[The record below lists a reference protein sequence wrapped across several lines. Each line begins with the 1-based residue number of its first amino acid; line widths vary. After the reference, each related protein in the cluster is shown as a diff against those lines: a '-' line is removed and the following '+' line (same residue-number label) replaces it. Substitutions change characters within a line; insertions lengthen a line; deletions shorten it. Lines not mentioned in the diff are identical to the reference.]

1 MRLETNRLAI
11 YHLWDDDLVDLH
23 RMDTDL
29 GVRRYIDEKASSS
42 EKRKNTFLKILL
54 AIVRMDMVAM
64 QSEITS
70 RVNFSESAAF

>member
-11 YHLWDDDLVDLH
+11 YHFCDDDLVDLH
-23 RMDTDL
+23 LMDTDL
-29 GVRRYIDEKASSS
+29 SVRRYIDGKASSW
-42 EKRKNTFLKILL
+42 EKRKNTFRKILL

-70 RVNFSESAAF
+70 RVNFSVSAAF